1 MIPPSERELER
12 GDTAM
17 KQYLAGRIRN
27 IALTG
32 HSDSGKTSLAEAL
45 LFKAGASD
53 RLGKISEGNTVCDF
67 DPEEIKRQVSVSTSI
82 APFAWGSTKI
92 NLIDTPGLFD
102 FAGEAA
108 EGARAVESLLITVSG
123 KSGVDVGTEKAY
135 KMAKDASKA
144 TMFFVSKL
152 DVEHSDFYKVFEE
165 LKATFGPTVCPIV
178 VPYVEDQKVQS
189 YINLIDM
196 KAYTYDEKGEPHEV
210 DMPDFGHR
218 LDGLTAAVSEAVAE
232 TDEALFEK
240 YFSGEQFTRD
250 EIIRGVHTGVTNG
263 SISPVLCGCSSN
275 LQGIDM
281 LLDCIVDLLPSPW
294 EKGGEVAVDAE
305 GEPVEIDCTD
315 EAPLAAYVFKT
326 VADPFVGK
334 LSFIKVLSG
343 RLTATSNA
351 VNARTG
357 QPERLGKTLT
367 VCGKK
372 QTDTPE
378 IAAGDI
384 GAVAKLAT
392 AKTGDTLC
400 DPARVVALPAP
411 AYPTGCYRM
420 AVKVAKK
427 GDEGK
432 VSGALAR
439 LIEEDPAI
447 RFVVDPETKQQ
458 IISGLG
464 TQHLEV
470 ALAKLKNKFGV
481 EITLEN
487 PRVPYRESIRKSCK
501 AQGRHKKQTG
511 GHGQFGD
518 VWIQFEP
525 IEGEGIEFAENVFGG
540 SVPKN
545 FFPAVEKGVRQAAE
559 HGVLAGYPMVGM
571 KATLLDGSYH
581 PVDSSEMAFI
591 MAAKLAY
598 KAAIPEAGP
607 VLLEPIGALKAHVP
621 ADNTGD
627 IMGEVT
633 KRRGRVLGMNPDDD
647 GLQVVEAEVPVA
659 EMQDFTT
666 FLRQLTQ
673 GRGYFTFEFVRY
685 ETLPQML
692 ENKVIEQAKA
702 LGNFADED

>member
-1 MIPPSERELER
+1 
-12 GDTAM
+12 M

-334 LSFIKVLSG
+334 LSYVKVISGKLSSD
-343 RLTATSNA
+343 APV

-357 QPERLGKTLT
+357 QQEKLGKIIY
-367 VCGKK
+367 VIGKK
-372 QTDTPE
+372 QEDTAY
-378 IAAGDI
+378 ITAGDI
-384 GAVAKLAT
+384 GAVTKLTAT
-392 AKTGDTLC
+392 QTGDTLC
-400 DPARVVALPAP
+400 DPKKVVSFDPINFPRPCLSMAITPQS
-411 AYPTGCYRM
+411 TGDE
-420 AVKVAKK
+420 AKVA
-427 GDEGK
+427 
-432 VSGALAR
+432 SSLQR
-439 LIEEDPAI
+439 LIEEDPTIAYENNA
-447 RFVVDPETKQQ
+447 ETHQQ
-458 IISGLG
+458 VITGLG
-464 TQHLEV
+464 EQHLDV
-470 ALAKLKNKFGV
+470 LVSKLKNKFGV
-481 EITLEN
+481 SVSLEV
-487 PRVPYRESIRKSCK
+487 PRVPYRETIRKK
-501 AQGRHKKQTG
+501 VKVQGKHKKQSG

-518 VWIQFEP
+518 VWIEFEP
-525 IEGEGIEFAENVFGG
+525 TVGDDLVFEEKVFGG
-540 SVPKN
+540 AVPKS
-545 FFPAVEKGVRQAAE
+545 FFPAVEKGLQDCVK
-559 HGVLAGYPMVGM
+559 HGVLAGYPVVGL
-571 KATLLDGSYH
+571 KATLVDGSYH
-581 PVDSSEMAFI
+581 PVDSSEMSFK
-591 MAAKLAY
+591 MAASLAY
-598 KAAIPEAGP
+598 KAGMPQASP
-607 VLLEPIGALKAHVP
+607 VLLEPIGNLKVYVP
-621 ADNTGD
+621 DSNTGD
-627 IMGEVT
+627 IIGDLN
-633 KRRGRVLGMNPDDD
+633 KRRGRVLGMNPSTD
-647 GLQVVEAEVPVA
+647 GLQEIEADVPMS
-659 EMQDFTT
+659 EMADFATAI
-666 FLRQLTQ
+666 RSLTQ
-673 GRGYFTFEFVRY
+673 GRGYFTFDFARY
-685 ETLPQML
+685 EQLPSNL
-692 ENKVIEQAKA
+692 EAKVIEDAKK
-702 LGNFADED
+702 FSEEE